1 MSGWQRPTSSDEDGP
16 PRTYWAQASEG
27 DALGPGRLIRRAWRL
42 YRSTPRRL
50 LLVALAPELIR
61 GVLAIPGFIF
71 TLGFVEGF
79 VAAIGDY
86 WTLVIANPD
95 AYRADPSVFQAE
107 LEDQLSLALVPA
119 PDLALVSAASG
130 AVALVV
136 SLIGT
141 SALVAV
147 ALAVA
152 RGRPIG
158 AVESFRLVVSRPA
171 LVVPSV
177 ALGLGWVVVWVVPL
191 LLGAS
196 PDFQAWA
203 GEPGSPRAVLIASLL
218 SVLAVVIA
226 VLIVIVAVRWA
237 LYIPAVVAESIGV
250 GPALARSA
258 ELSRGI
264 RARLGLAM
272 AGIFLMHAVSVGLV
286 AGVVGIAVGLSAGS
300 VAVGFGGYLATVL
313 VGNLLWAPVLPA
325 MLAVAYDTR
334 VADGTGTA

>member
-27 DALGPGRLIRRAWRL
+27 DALGPGGLIRRAWQL
-42 YRSTPRRL
+42 YRSTPRRFL
-50 LLVALAPELIR
+50 MVALAPELIR
-61 GVLAIPGFIF
+61 GVLAIPSFVM
-71 TLGFVEGF
+71 TLGFVEKF
-79 VAAIGDY
+79 VAAIAGY
-86 WTLVIANPD
+86 WRLVTEHPA

-107 LEDQLSLALVPA
+107 LEEALSVAFVPP
-119 PDLALVSAASG
+119 PDLALVSATSG
-130 AVALVV
+130 AAALVV

-147 ALAVA
+147 ALGLAG
-152 RGRPIG
+152 GRPIA
-158 AVESFRLVVSRPA
+158 AVEAFRLVVTRRA
-171 LVVPSV
+171 IVVPTAV
-177 ALGLGWVVVWVVPL
+177 LGLGWVVVGVVPL

-218 SVLAVVIA
+218 SVFAVVIA

-237 LYIPAVVAESIGV
+237 LYIPAVVAENLGV

-258 ELSRGI
+258 DLSRGI

-272 AGIFLMHAVSVGLV
+272 AGIFLMHAISVGFV
-286 AGVVGIAVGLSAGS
+286 AGIVGIAVGLSAGS
-300 VAVGFGGYLATVL
+300 VAVGFGGYVAAAI

-325 MLAVAYDTR
+325 MLAVAYETR
-334 VADGTGTA
+334 VTHGTREA